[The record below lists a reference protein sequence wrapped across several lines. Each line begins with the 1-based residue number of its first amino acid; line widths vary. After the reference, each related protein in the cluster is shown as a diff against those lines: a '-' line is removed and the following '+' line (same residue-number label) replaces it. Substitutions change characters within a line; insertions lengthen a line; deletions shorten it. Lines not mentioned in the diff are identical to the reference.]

1 MTHPHSDDI
10 ITGPQQQVGTT
21 STSLIR
27 RLKLSE
33 RDEAAWKRLV
43 ELYGRL
49 VLSWCR
55 KAGIKQNDRQD
66 VFQEIFAAVNRKIH
80 DFQWGN
86 ADQTFRGWLR
96 VIATS
101 KINDKHRQNNA
112 LPKTFSD
119 THFDDLLNKMVVK
132 EPDIDHDTERKM
144 LMRRAIEIVKPDF
157 TEKTWE
163 AFKRTEIDGQTAPET
178 AAELGMT
185 PAAVRQAKKRVLDR
199 IRSEFEGLLE

>member
-1 MTHPHSDDI
+1 MFPSRSNDI
-10 ITGPQQQVGTT
+10 FTDPQQEIGTT

-27 RLKLSE
+27 RLKLSQ

-55 KAGIKQNDRQD
+55 KAGVKQNDRQD
-66 VFQEIFAAVNRKIH
+66 VFQDIFSAVNRKIH

-86 ADQTFRGWLR
+86 AEQTFRGWLR

-101 KINDKHRQNNA
+101 KINDKHRKNKT
-112 LPKTFSD
+112 LPQTFSD
-119 THFDDLLNKMVVK
+119 THFDDILGKMVVK
-132 EPDIDHDTERKM
+132 ESDIDHDTERTI
-144 LMRRAIEIVKPDF
+144 LMRRAVEIVKPDF
-157 TEKTWE
+157 AEKTWE
-163 AFKRTEIDGQTAPET
+163 AFKRTEIDGQTATET
-178 AAELGMT
+178 AVELDMT

-199 IRSEFEGLLE
+199 IRSEFEGLID